1 MTSSVVHRALV
12 FGGTVLAGVAVIGSI
27 VGLLAA
33 GTSGLVSA
41 LFAAAL
47 TALFLGMTTVSIV
60 VAERVTRTSKSMGV
74 YFGIVIGAWLLKF
87 VVFVVVLLV
96 TRGAEWLN
104 PFVFFY
110 ALIAAVLGSLVA
122 DVVALAGARVSAIPA
137 QTSPAPDA
145 AAEAS
150 ANPPA

>member
-12 FGGTVLAGVAVIGSI
+12 FGGIVLAGVAVIGSI

-60 VAERVTRTSKSMGV
+60 VAERV
-74 YFGIVIGAWLLKF
+74 
-87 VVFVVVLLV
+87 
-96 TRGAEWLN
+96 
-104 PFVFFY
+104 
-110 ALIAAVLGSLVA
+110 
-122 DVVALAGARVSAIPA
+122 
-137 QTSPAPDA
+137 
-145 AAEAS
+145 
-150 ANPPA
+150 